1 MAGIPDITDKHTS
14 QNRHY
19 RYTECTYT
27 EHSNDTIT
35 RLKNEIKHC
44 KDTITAA
51 GAIPIFCTI
60 THVSIADYN
69 NHLLK
74 EGKTTIL
81 HHQAH
86 YTDMQIKLEATIN
99 EINHYIDTTNHNIN
113 MSTPMCHSA
122 IRHRRGKKGAENT
135 WKTSTKNWKMG
146 SMGQKKQENYG
157 QLQ

>member
-1 MAGIPDITDKHTS
+1 M
-14 QNRHY
+14 
-19 RYTECTYT
+19 
-27 EHSNDTIT
+27 
-35 RLKNEIKHC
+35 
-44 KDTITAA
+44 
-51 GAIPIFCTI
+51 
-60 THVSIADYN
+60 ADYH
-69 NHLLK
+69 NHLLI

-99 EINHYIDTTNHNIN
+99 EINHYIDTTNHSIN
-113 MSTPMCHSA
+113 MPTPMCQLDTA
-122 IRHRRGKKGAENT
+122 GAKRGAENT